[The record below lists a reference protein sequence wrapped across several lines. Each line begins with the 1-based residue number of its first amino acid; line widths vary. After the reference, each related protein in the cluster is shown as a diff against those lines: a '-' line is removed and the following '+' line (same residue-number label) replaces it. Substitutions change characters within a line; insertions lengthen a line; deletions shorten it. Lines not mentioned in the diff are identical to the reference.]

1 MKIFFTIAGTKFR
14 YGTGFMEK
22 GMKVSLEKEPGNEHD
37 REAVKVTMEGLGIVG
52 YVANSPHTVI
62 GESWSAGR
70 LYDRIGDTAEG
81 TVLYVLDGGVV
92 CILNAEE

>member
-1 MKIFFTIAGTKFR
+1 MKVFFTVTGTKYR

-22 GMKVSLEKEPGNEHD
+22 GMKVFLEKEPGNEHD
-37 REAVKVTMEGLGIVG
+37 TEAITAKMEGLDIVG

-70 LYDRIGDTAEG
+70 LYDRIGNTAEG
-81 TVLYVLDGGVV
+81 TILYVMDDGVICTLD
-92 CILNAEE
+92 IE